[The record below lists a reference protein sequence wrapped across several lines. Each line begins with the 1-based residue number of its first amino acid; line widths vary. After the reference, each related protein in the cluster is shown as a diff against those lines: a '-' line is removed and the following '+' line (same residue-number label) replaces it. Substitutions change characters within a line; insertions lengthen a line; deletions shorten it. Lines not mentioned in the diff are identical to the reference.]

1 VPASKLSATRALV
14 YLGAF
19 CQRRPF
25 WVIGTALVLSVL
37 AVLVVTH
44 RLSINTDTGTL
55 IDPDLPWQQ
64 DNAALDKAFPQN
76 TNLLAIVIDG
86 QTPELAESAA
96 TQLTKALEAE
106 PSLFRTVR
114 RPDGGPFF
122 DKNGILFLS
131 VKEVQQTADDIIA
144 AQPLLGGLAADPTL
158 RGLFGVLDLAL
169 QGIQTG
175 QAQRSQMQPA
185 FTRMAATIDANLG
198 SEHVVQP
205 LSWQSL
211 LSSAPPSPRALR
223 RFVLAQPV
231 LDYGALEPGAKAT
244 AFVRATAERLHLT
257 ADYGVTVRQTGNIP
271 LNDDQF
277 ASVSEGIGVSTTVS
291 VVLVLGLLL
300 LALRSFAMTGAIMVT
315 LFVGLLLTAAFAAL
329 AVGTLNLISVAFAV
343 LFVGIAVDFGVQLC
357 VAVRAKRTTAPDIH
371 AATVAAIRRVG
382 AALVLAALSAASG
395 FFAFLPTA
403 YRGVSELGL
412 IAGVGMLI
420 AVTLNLTLLPALL
433 AVLPV
438 RAEPREVGWTELA
451 PVDHFLLKYRRWV
464 LAAGAL
470 LALGALA
477 LMPRL
482 SFDFNPLNL
491 VDPRSEA
498 ASTMLELMRDP
509 LSTPNT
515 IDILTPSIEAAAAL
529 APKLQALPE
538 VDTVLSVNSFVP
550 TDQPAKLAILSDLG
564 LLIGPTLDAPA
575 TEAPPS
581 DADIRMAAAKTAATL
596 RRIAPEPD
604 SPERRLAEGLDRLAK
619 ADSATMARVSQA
631 LLEGL
636 PMTLDR
642 LRLLLSAG
650 PVTLADLPK
659 DLRDTWVAPDGQA
672 KLTVFPKGN
681 AADNAVVE
689 RFVDAVR
696 AVAPHATGTAVTIQ
710 ESSRTIVGAFLTA
723 GILATAMIALL
734 LAIALR
740 RVVDVL
746 MALTPLLLAGLLTLA
761 TTIVIGLPINFA
773 NIIALPLLL
782 GVGVAFDI
790 YFVVNWRA
798 RRGHPLQSSTT
809 RAIVFSAL
817 TTASAFGSLWL
828 SPHPGTA
835 GMGELLTIELLFT
848 LLAVLTFMP
857 ALLGPPAPPRR
868 HHPAPIVKPSFAER
882 PDHGR

>member
-1 VPASKLSATRALV
+1 VPASRLSATRALV

-19 CQRRPF
+19 CQSRAP
-25 WVIGTALVLSVL
+25 WVIGAALVLSVC
-37 AVLVVTH
+37 AVLVVMH
-44 RLSINTDTGTL
+44 RLSVNTDTGKL
-55 IDPDLPWQQ
+55 IDPNLPWQL

-96 TQLTKALEAE
+96 VQLTQALTAE

-131 VKEVQQTADDIIA
+131 VKEVQQTANDVIA
-144 AQPLLGGLAADPTL
+144 AQPLLGGLGADPTL

-169 QGIQTG
+169 QGVKMG

-185 FTRMAATIDANLG
+185 FTRVAATIDANLT
-198 SEHVVQP
+198 SDHVVQP

-211 LSSAPPSPRALR
+211 LSSGPPSPRALR
-223 RFVLAQPV
+223 KFVLAQPV

-244 AFVRATAERLHLT
+244 GFVRATAEKLHLT
-257 ADYGVTVRQTGNIP
+257 PAYGVTVRQTGNIP

-315 LFVGLLLTAAFAAL
+315 LLVGLLMTAAFAAL
-329 AVGTLNLISVAFAV
+329 AVGALNLISVAFAV

-357 VAVRAKRTTAPDIH
+357 VAVRAKRTTAPNIH
-371 AATVAAIRRVG
+371 AATNAAIRRVG

-395 FFAFLPTA
+395 FFAFLPTD

-451 PVDHFLLKYRRWV
+451 PADRFLLKHRRWV

-470 LALGALA
+470 LALGCLA

-482 SFDFNPLNL
+482 TFDFNPLNL

-509 LSTPNT
+509 LTTPNT
-515 IDILTPSIEAAAAL
+515 IDILTPSVDAAAAL
-529 APKLQALPE
+529 TPKLQALPE
-538 VDTVLSVNSFVP
+538 VDTVLSLNSFVP
-550 TDQPAKLAILSDLG
+550 GDQEPKLAILSDLG
-564 LLIGPTLDAPA
+564 LLIGPTLDVPVVA
-575 TEAPPS
+575 APPS
-581 DADIRMAAAKTAATL
+581 DDAVRAAAAKTAATL
-596 RRIAPEPD
+596 RQIAPEPD
-604 SPERRLAEGLDRLAK
+604 SAERRLADGLDRLSK
-619 ADSATMARVSQA
+619 ADAATLARVSEA
-631 LLEGL
+631 LLNAL

-642 LRLLLSAG
+642 LRLLLSAE
-650 PVTLADLPK
+650 PVSLADLPK
-659 DLRDTWVAPDGQA
+659 DLKDTWVAPDGQA

-681 AADNAVVE
+681 AADNAVME

-696 AVAPHATGTAVTIQ
+696 VVAPHATGTAVTIQ

-723 GILATAMIALL
+723 GVLATVMIAAL

-740 RVVDVL
+740 RVRDVL
-746 MALTPLLLAGLLTLA
+746 LALTPLLLAGLLTLA
-761 TTIVIGLPINFA
+761 TTVVTGLPINFA

-798 RRGHPLQSSTT
+798 RRGEPLQSSTT

-848 LLAVLTFMP
+848 LFSVLVFMP

-868 HHPAPIVKPSFAER
+868 HLPTPS
-882 PDHGR
+882 

>member
-1 VPASKLSATRALV
+1 MPASRLSATRALV

-19 CQRRPF
+19 CQSRAP
-25 WVIGTALVLSVL
+25 WVIGAALVLSVC
-37 AVLVVTH
+37 AVLVVMH
-44 RLSINTDTGTL
+44 RLSINTDTGKL
-55 IDPDLPWQQ
+55 IDPNLPWQL

-96 TQLTKALEAE
+96 TQLTKALTAE

-122 DKNGILFLS
+122 DKNGILLLPLT
-131 VKEVQQTADDIIA
+131 EVQQTANDIIA

-169 QGIQTG
+169 QGVQTG
-175 QAQRSQMQPA
+175 QAERSQMQPA
-185 FTRMAATIDANLG
+185 FTRVAATIDANLT
-198 SEHVVQP
+198 SAHVVQP

-211 LSSAPPSPRALR
+211 LSSGPPSPRTLR

-244 AFVRATAERLHLT
+244 DFVRATAEKLHLT
-257 ADYGVTVRQTGNIP
+257 PDYGVTVRQTGNIP

-300 LALRSFAMTGAIMVT
+300 LALRSFAMTGAIMIT
-315 LFVGLLLTAAFAAL
+315 LLVGLLMTAAFAAL
-329 AVGTLNLISVAFAV
+329 AVGALNLISVAFAV

-357 VAVRAKRTTAPDIH
+357 IAVRAKRTTAPNIH
-371 AATVAAIRRVG
+371 AATNAAIRRVG
-382 AALVLAALSAASG
+382 AALLLAALSAASG
-395 FFAFLPTA
+395 FFAFLPTD

-451 PVDHFLLKYRRWV
+451 PVDRFLLQYRRWV

-470 LALGALA
+470 LALGSLA

-482 SFDFNPLNL
+482 TFDFNPLNL

-509 LSTPNT
+509 LTTPNT
-515 IDILTPSIEAAAAL
+515 IDILTPSVEAAAAL
-529 APKLQALPE
+529 TPKLQALPE
-538 VDTVLSVNSFVP
+538 VDTVLSLNSFVP
-550 TDQPAKLAILSDLG
+550 ADQEPKLAILSDLG

-575 TEAPPS
+575 VETPPTD
-581 DADIRMAAAKTAATL
+581 DAIRAAAAKTAAAL
-596 RRIAPEPD
+596 RQIAPEPD
-604 SPERRLAEGLDRLAK
+604 SPERRLADGLDRLSK
-619 ADSATMARVSQA
+619 ADAATLARVSDA
-631 LLEGL
+631 LLNAL

-642 LRLLLSAG
+642 LRLLLSAE

-659 DLRDTWVAPDGQA
+659 DLKETWLAPDGQA

-681 AADNAVVE
+681 AADNAVME

-710 ESSRTIVGAFLTA
+710 ESSRTIVGAFITA
-723 GILATAMIALL
+723 GILATVMIALL
-734 LAIALR
+734 LTVALR
-740 RVVDVL
+740 RVRDVL
-746 MALTPLLLAGLLTLA
+746 LALTPLLLAGLLTLA
-761 TTIVIGLPINFA
+761 TTVVTGMPINFA

-798 RRGHPLQSSTT
+798 RRGEPLQSSTT

-828 SPHPGTA
+828 SPHPGTS

-848 LLAVLTFMP
+848 LFSVLVFMP
-857 ALLGPPAPPRR
+857 ALLGPPAPLRR
-868 HHPAPIVKPSFAER
+868 HHPAAS
-882 PDHGR
+882 

>member
-1 VPASKLSATRALV
+1 MPASRLSLTRALV

-19 CQRRPF
+19 CQSRAP
-25 WVIGTALVLSVL
+25 WVIGAALVLSVC
-37 AVLVVTH
+37 AVLVVMH
-44 RLSINTDTGTL
+44 RLSVNTDTGKL
-55 IDPDLPWQQ
+55 IDPNLPWQL
-64 DNAALDKAFPQN
+64 DNAALDRAFPQN

-96 TQLTKALEAE
+96 VQLTQALTAE
-106 PSLFRTVR
+106 PTLFRTVR

-131 VKEVQQTADDIIA
+131 VKEVQQTANDVIA
-144 AQPLLGGLAADPTL
+144 AQPLLGGLGADPTL

-169 QGIQTG
+169 QGVKMG

-185 FTRMAATIDANLG
+185 FTRVAATIDANLT
-198 SEHVVQP
+198 SDHVVQP

-211 LSSAPPSPRALR
+211 LSSGPTSPRALR
-223 RFVLAQPV
+223 KFVLAQPV

-244 AFVRATAERLHLT
+244 GFVRATAEKLHLT
-257 ADYGVTVRQTGNIP
+257 PAYGVTVRQTGNIP

-300 LALRSFAMTGAIMVT
+300 LALRSFAMTGAIMIT
-315 LFVGLLLTAAFAAL
+315 LLVGLLMTAAFAAL
-329 AVGTLNLISVAFAV
+329 AVGALNLISVAFAV

-357 VAVRAKRTTAPDIH
+357 VAVRAKRTTAPNIH
-371 AATVAAIRRVG
+371 AATNAAIRRVG

-395 FFAFLPTA
+395 FFAFLPTD

-451 PVDHFLLKYRRWV
+451 PADRFLLKHRRWV

-470 LALGALA
+470 LALGCLA

-482 SFDFNPLNL
+482 TFDFNPLNL

-509 LSTPNT
+509 LTTPNT
-515 IDILTPSIEAAAAL
+515 IDILTPSVDAAAAL
-529 APKLQALPE
+529 TPKLQALPE
-538 VDTVLSVNSFVP
+538 VDTVLSLNSFVP
-550 TDQPAKLAILSDLG
+550 GDQEPKLAILSDLG
-564 LLIGPTLDAPA
+564 LLIGPTLDVPTIA
-575 TEAPPS
+575 APPS
-581 DADIRMAAAKTAATL
+581 DDAVRAAAAKTAATL
-596 RRIAPEPD
+596 RQIGPEPD
-604 SPERRLAEGLDRLAK
+604 SPERRLADGLDRLSK
-619 ADSATMARVSQA
+619 ADAATLARVSDA
-631 LLEGL
+631 LLNAL

-642 LRLLLSAG
+642 LRLLLSAE
-650 PVTLADLPK
+650 PVSLADLPK
-659 DLRDTWVAPDGQA
+659 DLKDTWVAPDGQA

-681 AADNAVVE
+681 AADNAVME

-696 AVAPHATGTAVTIQ
+696 KVAPHATGTAVTIQ

-723 GILATAMIALL
+723 GVLATVMIAILL
-734 LAIALR
+734 TIALR
-740 RVVDVL
+740 RVRDVL
-746 MALTPLLLAGLLTLA
+746 LALTPLLLAGLLTLA
-761 TTIVIGLPINFA
+761 TTVITGLPINFA

-798 RRGHPLQSSTT
+798 RRGEPLQSSTT

-848 LLAVLTFMP
+848 LFSVLVFMP

-868 HHPAPIVKPSFAER
+868 HHPAPS
-882 PDHGR
+882 

>member
-1 VPASKLSATRALV
+1 MPASRLSATRALV

-19 CQRRPF
+19 CQSRAP
-25 WVIGTALVLSVL
+25 WVIGAALVLSVC
-37 AVLVVTH
+37 AALVVMH
-44 RLSINTDTGTL
+44 RLSINTNTGTL
-55 IDPDLPWQQ
+55 IDPNLPWQQ

-96 TQLTKALEAE
+96 TQLTQALTAE

-122 DKNGILFLS
+122 DKNGILLLS
-131 VKEVQQTADDIIA
+131 VKEVQQTANDIIA

-169 QGIQTG
+169 QGVQTG
-175 QAQRSQMQPA
+175 QAERSQMQPA
-185 FTRMAATIDANLG
+185 FTRMAATIDANLT
-198 SEHVVQP
+198 STHVVQP

-211 LSSAPPSPRALR
+211 LSSGPPSPRTLR

-244 AFVRATAERLHLT
+244 EFVRATAEKLHLT
-257 ADYGVTVRQTGNIP
+257 PAYGVTVRQTGNIP

-315 LFVGLLLTAAFAAL
+315 LLVGLLMTAAFAAL
-329 AVGTLNLISVAFAV
+329 AVGALNLISVAFAV

-357 VAVRAKRTTAPDIH
+357 IAVRAKRTTAPNIF
-371 AATVAAIRRVG
+371 AATNAAIRRVG

-395 FFAFLPTA
+395 FFAFLPTD

-451 PVDHFLLKYRRWV
+451 PADRFLLKHRRWV

-470 LALGALA
+470 LALGSLA

-482 SFDFNPLNL
+482 TFDFNPLNL

-509 LSTPNT
+509 LTTPNT
-515 IDILTPSIEAAAAL
+515 IDILTPSVDAAAAL
-529 APKLQALPE
+529 TPKLQALPE
-538 VDTVLSVNSFVP
+538 VDTVLSLNSFVP
-550 TDQPAKLAILSDLG
+550 GDQEPKLAILSDLG

-575 TEAPPS
+575 TATPPS
-581 DADIRMAAAKTAATL
+581 DDAIRAAAAKTAATL
-596 RRIAPEPD
+596 RQIAPEPD
-604 SPERRLAEGLDRLAK
+604 SPERRLADGLDRLSK
-619 ADSATMARVSQA
+619 ADAATLARVSEA
-631 LLEGL
+631 LLNAL

-642 LRLLLSAG
+642 LRLLLSAE

-659 DLRDTWVAPDGQA
+659 DLRETWVAPDGQA
-672 KLTVFPKGN
+672 KLTAFPSGN
-681 AADNAVVE
+681 AADNAVME

-696 AVAPHATGTAVTIQ
+696 KVAPHATGTAVTIQ
-710 ESSRTIVGAFLTA
+710 ESSRTIVGAFITA
-723 GILATAMIALL
+723 GILATVMIAAL

-740 RVVDVL
+740 RLRDVL
-746 MALTPLLLAGLLTLA
+746 LALTPLLLAGLLTLA
-761 TTIVIGLPINFA
+761 TTVVTGLPINFA

-798 RRGHPLQSSTT
+798 RRGEPLQSSTT

-848 LLAVLTFMP
+848 LFAVLVFMP
-857 ALLGPPAPPRR
+857 ALLGPPAPLRR
-868 HHPAPIVKPSFAER
+868 HHPDAS
-882 PDHGR
+882 

>member
-1 VPASKLSATRALV
+1 MPASRLSLTRALV

-19 CQRRPF
+19 CQRHAL
-25 WVIGTALVLSVL
+25 WVIGAALVLSVC
-37 AVLVVTH
+37 AVLVVMH

-96 TQLTKALEAE
+96 AQLTKALTAE

-122 DKNGILFLS
+122 DKNGLLFLS
-131 VKEVQQTADDIIA
+131 LKEVQQTADDVIA

-158 RGLFGVLDLAL
+158 RGLFGVLDLVL
-169 QGIQTG
+169 QGVQTG
-175 QAQRSQMQPA
+175 QADRSQMQPA
-185 FTRMAATIDANLG
+185 FTGMAATIDANLT
-198 SEHVVQP
+198 SDHVVQP

-211 LSSAPPSPRALR
+211 LSSGPPSPRALR

-244 AFVRATAERLHLT
+244 DFVRATAETLHLT
-257 ADYGVTVRQTGNIP
+257 PAYGVTVRQTGNIP

-277 ASVSEGIGVSTTVS
+277 ASVSEGIGLSTTVS

-300 LALRSFAMTGAIMVT
+300 LALRSFAMTAAIMIT
-315 LFVGLLLTAAFAAL
+315 LAVGLLMTAAFAAL
-329 AVGTLNLISVAFAV
+329 AVGALNLISVAFAV

-357 VAVRAKRTTAPDIH
+357 IAVRAKRTTAPNSF
-371 AATVAAIRRVG
+371 AATNAAIRRVG
-382 AALVLAALSAASG
+382 SALVLAALSAASG
-395 FFAFLPTA
+395 FFAFLPTD

-420 AVTLNLTLLPALL
+420 AVALNLTLLPALL

-451 PVDHFLLKYRRWV
+451 PADRFLLKHRRLV

-470 LALGALA
+470 LALACLA

-482 SFDFNPLNL
+482 TFDFNPLNL

-509 LSTPNT
+509 LTTPNT
-515 IDILTPSIEAAAAL
+515 IDILTPSVEAAAAL
-529 APKLQALPE
+529 TPKLQALPE
-538 VDTVLSVNSFVP
+538 VDTVLSLNSFVP
-550 TDQPAKLAILSDLG
+550 TDQEAKLAILSDLA

-575 TEAPPS
+575 SEAPPS
-581 DADIRMAAAKTAATL
+581 DDAVRAAAAKTAATL
-596 RRIAPEPD
+596 RQIAPEPD
-604 SPERRLAEGLDRLAK
+604 SPERRLADGLDRLSK
-619 ADSATMARVSQA
+619 ADAATLARVSEA
-631 LLEGL
+631 LLNAL

-642 LRLLLSAG
+642 LRRLLSAG
-650 PVTLADLPK
+650 PVTLADLPQ
-659 DLRDTWVAPDGQA
+659 DLRETWVAPDGQA
-672 KLTVFPKGN
+672 KLTAFPKGN
-681 AADNAVVE
+681 AADNTVME

-696 AVAPHATGTAVTIQ
+696 AIAPHATGTAVTIQ
-710 ESSRTIVGAFLTA
+710 ESSRTIVGAFITA
-723 GILATAMIALL
+723 GILATVMIAAL
-734 LAIALR
+734 LAVALR
-740 RVVDVL
+740 RLRDVL
-746 MALTPLLLAGLLTLA
+746 LALTPLLLAGLLTLA
-761 TTIVIGLPINFA
+761 ATIVTGMPINFA

-798 RRGHPLQSSTT
+798 RRGEPLQSSTT

-817 TTASAFGSLWL
+817 TTGSAFGSLWL

-835 GMGELLTIELLFT
+835 GMGELLTVELLFT
-848 LLAVLTFMP
+848 LFAVLVFMP

-868 HHPAPIVKPSFAER
+868 HHQAPP
-882 PDHGR
+882 